1 MGGKQI
7 KLAERKG
14 WRESIK
20 FFKTL
25 LEGTNADQLYLS
37 HIKGGITELETNLT
51 MERKIANLQ
60 SGRESDDSWD
70 ADNKVFYKELLNELK
85 DLKHAVK
92 VIELQKSERLAAKEA
107 AKKTAE
113 KAKRL
118 PKEVAAEVPAYA
130 SQIRRLAMSSPCD
143 DHDAP
148 SDIFALA
155 PFLLVLI
162 LMFFIF
168 RRQAKG
174 IG

>member
-37 HIKGGITELETNLT
+37 HLKGGITELETNLT

-70 ADNKVFYKELLNELK
+70 DDNKVFYKELLNELK
-85 DLKHAVK
+85 DLKHGVK
-92 VIELQKSERLAAKEA
+92 ETELQKAERLAAKEA
-107 AKKTAE
+107 AE
-113 KAKRL
+113 EAKRL

-143 DHDAP
+143 DNDAP